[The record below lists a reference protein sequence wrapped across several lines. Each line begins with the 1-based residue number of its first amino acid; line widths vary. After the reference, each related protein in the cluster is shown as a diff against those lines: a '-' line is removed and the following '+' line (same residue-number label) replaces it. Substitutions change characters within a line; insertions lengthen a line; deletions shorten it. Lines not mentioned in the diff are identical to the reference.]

1 MSKIRVELF
10 VAWPPTS
17 LCVQLM
23 DLTKRVTREFGD
35 RVEVNIYQRGQA
47 YPVQPTTGFM
57 RVRKTIKLPAVL
69 VDGELLAERD
79 LPDEQKFRTAIRR
92 AARRSRTRRGNT

>member
-23 DLTKRVTREFGD
+23 DLTKRVTQEFGD
-35 RVEVNIYQRGQA
+35 RVEVNIYQQGQA

-57 RVRKTIKLPAVL
+57 RVRKTVRLPAIL

-79 LPDEQKFRTAIRR
+79 LPDERKLRAAIRR
-92 AARRSRTRRGNT
+92 KLRKK